1 MHLSRNWPDLSSS
14 AEKAEPIKRL
24 RGTEIVLPPNPGK
37 EPAKMKPRKTVNPV
51 RKYAV
56 GSVITALLL
65 LSPVVALLMVS
76 AAEMLIDVL
85 IAGGASAVCAV
96 AASGF
101 GLVLVRKSWRRPA
114 VILQGELEPVP
125 GETSIAGAPM

>member
-1 MHLSRNWPDLSSS
+1 
-14 AEKAEPIKRL
+14 
-24 RGTEIVLPPNPGK
+24 
-37 EPAKMKPRKTVNPV
+37 MKPRKTVNPV

-96 AASGF
+96 AAGGF
-101 GLVLVRKSWRRPA
+101 GLVLVRKFWRRPA
-114 VILQGELEPVP
+114 VMLQAELEPVP
-125 GETSIAGAPM
+125 GETSIAGAPV